1 MLFGIWKKKPPLK
14 QGATNKLSRSGA
26 HYGGMQVRELQARLE
41 IVLDAV
47 LNRHLSVLVPAQ
59 KLAALS
65 LMDQQ
70 RFLDSVDRISLINT
84 EYALQFC
91 YEAIPALGVLDEKE
105 WDPWIDSL
113 LETLDADEIG
123 TSVDKL
129 KNFQAYHQKNRP
141 DPSSVAFDE
150 VARILNVYL
159 QALSDSSLKIS
170 TSESA
175 YSDTQTLFLPP
186 SINHFSSRD
195 QNFKLYKS
203 LLVHQWAQTVFGTW
217 HINLDENIKS
227 YADQKRALRLFHALE
242 TLRLDACIKRE
253 LPGMSRTMAVF
264 RVTAEHLPL
273 LWQQAETQLQHSKAT
288 VLTTLACLKV
298 IYPETN
304 IEPQAALY
312 QRLLLLQSKP
322 PVSAA
327 DDPHQADLPEARQQQ
342 DSQELTPSGIK
353 ESAGA
358 RPTDILENNLL
369 QLDPNSLQ
377 DQQADEQIADNAYEI
392 DAQAD
397 PKATD
402 EENQSETEAQNYS
415 YHEWDHSR
423 QRYRKNWCQ
432 LHEKTVTPV
441 AGGFAKQ
448 TLHKYRVLLKQ
459 LQRSFE
465 VMRQQNQ
472 RLKREPVGD
481 DIDID
486 AAVESWVD
494 VHNGFESSD
503 RVFTQVRKN
512 NRNVAVMFMI
522 DMSASTA
529 GWVNQ
534 VERESLI
541 LLCETLES
549 LDDRYAIYGFSGR
562 GNKQCHSF
570 HIKDFNEKYNTDVH
584 ARIEGIQ
591 SQDYTRLGAAIRH
604 LGTRLSQIDAST
616 KLLITLSDGKP
627 DDVDGYQGRYGIEDT
642 RMAVIEMRHLGI
654 HPYCITIDS
663 NAREYIPHMFG
674 ENGFT
679 IINQVEQ
686 LPVKIAHIYRKLTV

>member
-1 MLFGIWKKKPPLK
+1 MLFGIRKKKPPLK
-14 QGATNKLSRSGA
+14 QGSTNKPSRSGT

-41 IVLDAV
+41 IILDAV

-59 KLAALS
+59 KLAGLS

-70 RFLDSVDRISLINT
+70 RFLDSVDRISLVNT

-91 YEAIPALGVLDEKE
+91 YEAIPALGVLDDNE

-113 LETLDADEIG
+113 LESLDASEIG
-123 TSVDKL
+123 SSVDKL
-129 KNFQAYHQKNRP
+129 KNYQSYHQKNIP

-159 QALSDSSLKIS
+159 QALSDNSLKIS
-170 TSESA
+170 TSESG
-175 YSDTQTLFLPP
+175 YSDTKTLFLPP
-186 SINHFSSRD
+186 NINHFSSRED
-195 QNFKLYKS
+195 NFKLYKA

-217 HINLDENIKS
+217 SINLDENIKAYS
-227 YADQKRALRLFHALE
+227 DQRRALRLFHALE

-253 LPGMSRTMAVF
+253 LPGMSRTMAIF
-264 RVTAEHLPL
+264 RVAPEQPQH
-273 LWQQAETQLQHSKAT
+273 LWQQVETQLQHTKAT
-288 VLTTLACLKV
+288 VLTTLECLKI

-312 QRLLLLQSKP
+312 QGILLPQSRP

-327 DDPHQADLPEARQQQ
+327 DGPHQTDLSDAREQQ
-342 DSQELTPSGIK
+342 DSQGLTPSAIK
-353 ESAGA
+353 ESAKA
-358 RPTDILENNLL
+358 NTTDILENDLL
-369 QLDPNSLQ
+369 LLDPISLQ
-377 DQQADEQIADNAYEI
+377 DQQAVEPIPDNGYEI
-392 DAQAD
+392 DEQAD
-397 PKATD
+397 QKVTD
-402 EENQSETEAQNYS
+402 EALQSETETQDYS

-423 QRYRKNWCQ
+423 QRYRENWCQ
-432 LHEKTVTPV
+432 LHEKTVRPV
-441 AGGFAKQ
+441 TGVFAKE

-465 VMRQQNQ
+465 VMRQQNL

-494 VHNGFESSD
+494 VHNGFEASD
-503 RVFTQVRKN
+503 RVFTQVRRK

-562 GNKQCHSF
+562 GNKHCHCF

-616 KLLITLSDGKP
+616 RLLITLSDGRP
-627 DDVDGYQGRYGIEDT
+627 DDVDGYQGHYGIEDT

-674 ENGFT
+674 ENGFS

-686 LPVKIAHIYRKLTV
+686 LPVKIAQIYRKLTV